1 MSRSKS
7 ERIHRQWEQHL
18 RRACSIAWLF
28 LACGFIIR
36 ADVSYDV
43 VRSAKW
49 RPAQVDPSVPWTN
62 AGTFSISPKLYAP
75 VLPGTAQEVIHV
87 HIKDH
92 KLFAVDS
99 RIWHI
104 YDLDA
109 GTLTTVDP
117 ETRTY
122 SVESL
127 DAAYNQYRHLTA
139 HSRDASFQFSARK
152 TGKTVNLY
160 GQDATEY
167 EIVATKKG
175 FGRRKI
181 AARALCWI
189 ADHSPSAELDEFRTR
204 WAARTN
210 LPFLGDIVP
219 SLAASNAYA
228 AILKAQ
234 GSISGHVLGF
244 VTESGSA
251 ESQIDLGGRPSSIYD
266 ASHYH
271 LPAVQS
277 IENARDAAP
286 ELLYDPLVP
295 LLNSNRLVQFNILNF
310 TSNAVDP
317 GTFVIPSSFTPKK
330 IAH

>member
-1 MSRSKS
+1 M
-7 ERIHRQWEQHL
+7 HQQWERHL
-18 RRACSIAWLF
+18 RRACSITWLF
-28 LACGFIIR
+28 LTCGLIIR

-49 RPAQVDPSVPWTN
+49 PPAQVDPRVPWTN
-62 AGTFSISPKLYAP
+62 AGIFSISPKLYAP
-75 VLPGTAQEVIHV
+75 VLPGTAHEVIHV

-99 RIWHI
+99 KIWHI

-109 GTLTTVDP
+109 GTLTTVDL

-122 SVESL
+122 SVEGL

-139 HSRDASFQFSARK
+139 HTRDGSFQFSARK

-167 EIVATKKG
+167 EILATRKG

-181 AARALCWI
+181 AARSLCWI
-189 ADHSPSAELDEFRTR
+189 ADHSPSAELDEFRKR

-210 LPFLGDIVP
+210 LPFLADILP
-219 SLAASNAYA
+219 SMAPSNAYV

-234 GSISGHVLGF
+234 GSISGYVLGF
-244 VTESGSA
+244 VTESRSA
-251 ESQIDLGGRPSSIYD
+251 QWQIDLEGRPSSIYD
-266 ASHYH
+266 ASYYH
-271 LPAVQS
+271 LPAVQT
-277 IENARDAAP
+277 IENARDVAP
-286 ELLYDPLVP
+286 ELLYNPLVP
-295 LLNSNRLVQFNILNF
+295 VLGSNRLIQFNVLNF
-310 TSNAVDP
+310 TSEAVDP
-317 GTFVIPSSFTPKK
+317 GPYVIPSSFTPKK
-330 IAH
+330 SPIRLP